1 MTEQPPIGAAEAAEV
16 DQPRAR
22 FPRWLS
28 FSAAKTGKRIDTHA
42 LMAFSATT
50 GHWRSS
56 AAAIRGRCRT
66 KFPGFDVHQLRP
78 YTRRLRCMQKPRAE
92 RPRECL
98 GERAMFRNILVHIP
112 SERPV
117 RPVIE
122 VAVALTMARR
132 SHLDAVAIGYES
144 TGTVGMLVGGG
155 GAAIAA
161 VVGAEQERAQERADA
176 AISVFEVEA
185 KLAEIAYGVRSLAA
199 IPAEAGETIGA
210 LARLYDMTIVLQPDS
225 SKFSYDN
232 DIPQEIL
239 FNSGGPMLMVP
250 YIHKGPLD
258 THHVGIAW
266 DGSRLAARALRDAMP
281 FLMGAKAVTVIAV
294 NEEASEASS
303 DQLVVHLARRGIA
316 VRVQRLATERS
327 DVQGGILSIAAESNM
342 GLLVMGGYGH
352 SRLQERILGGVT
364 RGIFE
369 SMTVPVLMSH

>member
-1 MTEQPPIGAAEAAEV
+1 
-16 DQPRAR
+16 
-22 FPRWLS
+22 
-28 FSAAKTGKRIDTHA
+28 
-42 LMAFSATT
+42 
-50 GHWRSS
+50 
-56 AAAIRGRCRT
+56 
-66 KFPGFDVHQLRP
+66 
-78 YTRRLRCMQKPRAE
+78 
-92 RPRECL
+92 
-98 GERAMFRNILVHIP
+98 MFRNILVHIP

-122 VAVALTMARR
+122 VAVALAMARR

-144 TGTVGMLVGGG
+144 MGAVGTLVGSG

-176 AISVFEVEA
+176 AISVFDVEA
-185 KLAEIAYGVRSLAA
+185 KLAEIAYGVRSVTAV
-199 IPAEAGETIGA
+199 PAEVGETIGA

-225 SKFSYDN
+225 SKSSYDN
-232 DIPQEIL
+232 DIPQTIL
-239 FNSGGPMLMVP
+239 FKSGGPMLMVP

-266 DGSRLAARALRDAMP
+266 DGGRLAARALRDAMR

-294 NEEASEASS
+294 NEQASEASS
-303 DQLVVHLARRGIA
+303 DQLVGHLARRGIA
-316 VRVQRLATERS
+316 ARVQRLAVERG
-327 DVQGGILSIAAESNM
+327 DVQAAILSIAAESDM

-352 SRLQERILGGVT
+352 SRLLERILGGVT